1 MLTETQIQE
10 NKEKFIS
17 IIDKQMDKLGCEQ
30 MFIIT
35 HNNIFENYP
44 ISLIQ
49 TGEMNT
55 TAPASTQY
63 HCSYKGG
70 LCEHSLNVYNQL
82 CKIVSNM
89 PEDPKNKYSQDTLKI
104 VSLLHDFSKM
114 NFYELA
120 ERNTKDENGNWIKV
134 PYIKVKDSKD
144 RFLYANH
151 EFNSLYMVSSFI
163 PLNIE
168 EEVAI
173 SHHHMGMSEDSIKDN
188 ISGIVNR
195 YPLALYLHL
204 ADMLSCYVIERV

>member
-1 MLTETQIQE
+1 MLTETQIQD

-17 IIDKQMDKLGCEQ
+17 ILKTIEREGADIAGLINKLETSD
-30 MFIIT
+30 F
-35 HNNIFENYP
+35 F
-44 ISLIQ
+44 
-49 TGEMNT
+49 

-63 HCSYKGG
+63 HCSYRGG

-82 CKIVSNM
+82 CKVVSIM
-89 PEDPKNKYSQDTLKI
+89 PEDPKNTYSQDTLKI

-114 NFYELA
+114 NFYEIA

-204 ADMLSCYVIERV
+204 ADMLSCYIIERV